1 MPSNTQKKTVAES
14 NRRILPR
21 WLPWSHVALLLI
33 TLLFWGVNLRRES
46 SVASHAY
53 SRDFLGVY
61 VGARIVADG
70 HGSQIYDFEV
80 QHQVMDAATAPYGRS
95 SLMPFVYPAYVAMLL
110 SPLGKLSLSTAL
122 LVWTSVNLAAAF
134 WTAKLLIEYLP
145 DPTFER
151 LAWAV
156 AFLAWIPLQLTLIQ
170 GQLGLICTLA
180 ITGTCV
186 ALRKGNQVHA
196 GCWLALGLLKP
207 QLIVFPVLALVIW
220 QYWRAVFVFAIALA
234 AMLGASF
241 ARLGFWIPGY
251 MRFILDY
258 NRLGSKVALYP
269 VAMQNWRGLVFAVF
283 KSDASLASHLVLAAL
298 TLASLI
304 VAIVI
309 YSAARPPRLRLPH
322 TNFFRWEPAFA
333 IGILLGTL
341 SSPHLYL
348 HDWVVALPAMTI
360 LLCAAK
366 EFVSSENIRQRKPAT
381 LVVWLIGLAPFLA
394 FAVQFGIWPTQ
405 SYIQLLPWYMAG
417 LAAIA
422 MAMTIRMLRVSNELT
437 LDHAT
442 LSKSQ
447 P

>member
-1 MPSNTQKKTVAES
+1 MPSNAHKKTVAES
-14 NRRILPR
+14 NRRILPP
-21 WLPWSHVALLLI
+21 WLAWSYAALLVI

-61 VGARIVADG
+61 IGARMVAEG
-70 HGSQIYDFEV
+70 HGAQIYDFEV
-80 QHQVMDAATAPYGRS
+80 QRKVMDAATAPYARF
-95 SLMPFVYPAYVAMLL
+95 SLMPFVYPAFVAMLL
-110 SPLGKLSLSTAL
+110 SPLGKLSLGAAL
-122 LVWTSVNLAAAF
+122 LVWTTVNLAAAF
-134 WTAKLLIEYLP
+134 WTARLLIEYLP
-145 DPTFER
+145 NSTFER

-186 ALRKGNQVHA
+186 ALRKGSQVHA

-207 QLIVFPVLALVIW
+207 QLIVFPLLALVIW
-220 QYWRAVFVFAIALA
+220 RYWRAVFVFAIALVA
-234 AMLGASF
+234 ILGTSF

-251 MRFILDY
+251 MKFVWDY

-304 VAIVI
+304 VAII
-309 YSAARPPRLRLPH
+309 MYSAARPPELRLQNS
-322 TNFFRWEPAFA
+322 NFFEWEPAFA
-333 IGILLGTL
+333 IGIVLGTL

-360 LLCAAK
+360 LLCVAK
-366 EFVSSENIRQRKPAT
+366 EFVSSENIRRRKIAI

-394 FAVQFGIWPTQ
+394 FAVQFGLWPTQ

-417 LAAIA
+417 LGA
-422 MAMTIRMLRVSNELT
+422 MATAMTIRLLRVSNELAIRY
-437 LDHAT
+437 AT
-442 LSKSQ
+442 LLKS
-447 P
+447 PP

>member
-1 MPSNTQKKTVAES
+1 V
-14 NRRILPR
+14 
-21 WLPWSHVALLLI
+21 I
-33 TLLFWGVNLRRES
+33 TLVFWGVNLRGES

-61 VGARIVADG
+61 IGARIVAGG

-80 QHQVMDAATAPYGRS
+80 QRQVMDAATAPYARF
-95 SLMPFVYPAYVAMLL
+95 SLMPFVYPAFVAMLL
-110 SPLGKLSLSTAL
+110 SPLGKLSLSAAL
-122 LVWTSVNLAAAF
+122 LVWTTVNLAAAF

-145 DPTFER
+145 DSTFER

-156 AFLAWIPLQLTLIQ
+156 AFFAWIPLQLTLIQ

-180 ITGTCV
+180 ITGTYV

-220 QYWRAVFVFAIALA
+220 RYWRAVFVFAIALA
-234 AMLGASF
+234 AILGASF

-251 MRFILDY
+251 MKFVWDY

-269 VAMQNWRGLVFAVF
+269 IAMQNWRGLVFALF

-309 YSAARPPRLRLPH
+309 YSAVGSSELRLQ
-322 TNFFRWEPAFA
+322 NSNLFQWEPAFA
-333 IGILLGTL
+333 IGIILGTL

-348 HDWVVALPAMTI
+348 HDWVVALPAMAI
-360 LLCAAK
+360 LLCVAK
-366 EFVSSENIRQRKPAT
+366 EFVSRENIRQRKIAT
-381 LVVWLIGLAPFLA
+381 LVVWLIDLAPFLA
-394 FAVQFGIWPTQ
+394 FAVQFGLWPTQ
-405 SYIQLLPWYMAG
+405 SYIQLVPWYMAG

-422 MAMTIRMLRVSNELT
+422 TAMTIRMLRMSNELT
-437 LDHAT
+437 THHPT